1 MHNSRMQIPRL
12 MIALLG
18 LTLIV
23 GACAEVQ
30 QIAEEEA
37 KRSGNE
43 NLAKA
48 ISGAGT
54 AISGFMPISYDEER
68 SIGAAMALQV
78 VNRYHGIIEQ
88 DQLMKYVNLVG
99 SAVALTCDR
108 PNIPYH
114 FAVLDDPSLNAFATP
129 GGYVFVTQGLLRHIQ
144 NEAEL
149 AAVLGHEIGHI
160 TAKHILEIIQRSK
173 KIEGIT
179 KVGLAFYDKNP
190 ESFQRLVD
198 TATKKLLD
206 EGLDQEKELEA
217 DRLGAIFASRAG
229 YDPTAYLSLLDRL
242 RKLKGDDPNLFKTHP
257 NFSARIENVQQALKD
272 PTVQTTGV
280 LLPER
285 FKDSTGKFL

>member
-1 MHNSRMQIPRL
+1 MPNSRMRIPQ
-12 MIALLG
+12 MMVALLG
-18 LTLIV
+18 FVWMI
-23 GACAEVQ
+23 GGCAEVQ

-37 KRSGNE
+37 RQAGRE
-43 NLAKA
+43 DVAKA

-78 VNRYHGIIEQ
+78 VNRYHGIVEQ
-88 DQLMKYVNLVG
+88 DQIMKYVNLVG

-114 FAVLDDPSLNAFATP
+114 FAVLDDPSINAFATP
-129 GGYVFVTQGLLRHIQ
+129 GGYVFVTRGLLRHIQ

-217 DRLGAIFASRAG
+217 DRLGAIFAARAG
-229 YDPTAYLSLLDRL
+229 YDPTAYIAVLERL
-242 RKLKGDDPNLFKTHP
+242 RTLKGEDLKLFKTHP
-257 NFSARIENVQQALKD
+257 NFTLRIENVRQALQD
-272 PTVQTTGV
+272 SDVPTTGV
-280 LLPER
+280 RLPER
-285 FKDSTGKFL
+285 FDERIGKSI